1 MYIQYRHCWYFRYC
15 RYCRYLDLL
24 GVIVEALAH
33 GPLGVQV
40 LELGADLAVLL
51 NLALNLKQKY
61 LLKVKIFVASFTF
74 LCVCVWD
81 CGVERWRDEGWS
93 ITLSGSLVVTLEQWW
108 RWWWQRRVYLL
119 QYTWTFLVHLFL
131 KSVKIDNRY
140 IKTRKTMSMEN
151 PCPDKTLEFCTA
163 CLYSHAGYI
172 WLVTRPA
179 TGWWHCSSSDL
190 TDAALSLMINGSLC
204 TQHSALYI

>member
-1 MYIQYRHCWYFRYC
+1 M
-15 RYCRYLDLL
+15 
-24 GVIVEALAH
+24 
-33 GPLGVQV
+33 QV

-51 NLALNLKQKY
+51 NLTLNLMQKYLLIIKKKCLRKKY
-61 LLKVKIFVASFTF
+61 LLKVKIFVTSFTF

-81 CGVERWRDEGWS
+81 CGVESWRDEGWS

-108 RWWWQRRVYLL
+108 RWWRQRRVYFL
-119 QYTWTFLVHLFL
+119 QYTWTLLVHWFL
-131 KSVKIDNRY
+131 KSAKIDNRY
-140 IKTRKTMSMEN
+140 IKTRKTMSLEN
-151 PCPDKTLEFCTA
+151 PSMSWQKIGILH
-163 CLYSHAGYI
+163 CLSIQSHN
-172 WLVTRPA
+172 LVTRPA